1 MSQDKNLCSTGKS
14 FNVAVKKAVDEIDK
28 KIEKN
33 TKPWVY
39 VYAVIWMIFFVW
51 ALILAMS
58 LPKGPGRVVHLTLA
72 MVFSPLYVLAYYFGA
87 LELDDG
93 LSI

>member
-1 MSQDKNLCSTGKS
+1 MSQNNNLCSSGKS

-28 KIEKN
+28 KAVEKI
-33 TKPWVY
+33 KPWAY

-51 ALILAMS
+51 ALLLAMS

-87 LELDDG
+87 LEVEDTLR
-93 LSI
+93 I